1 MRIAIIILIFL
12 FYSCHNKD
20 AAGIAKQTQQSL
32 KNISS
37 VLISST
43 DSSLHFI
50 NGSWYYRDSLF
61 SGSIET
67 RYSNGQLKSLQTFF
81 SGKEEGWSYS
91 FYPNGKK
98 ESQRFYV
105 LGEKDSIHLGWWN
118 NGNRR
123 FEYHFNKGNYDG
135 DYKEWYV
142 SGKPLKYIVYKNGEE
157 VYGKGWREN
166 GKLFMNYVM
175 KDKRRY
181 GLMNSQLCYSLK
193 NEKGEFVRST
203 SDTLRIN

>member
-91 FYPNGKK
+91 FYPDGKK